1 MRCKRIGHGS
11 MRYYKRACGGG
22 VRMSFPIARV
32 VLLLALL
39 LLFHGVVCVVR
50 PFVLT
55 CRAAVVG
62 RWKRSRSRSRAH
74 DMVIMMKMLSFGEES
89 FRHGKPLHGEM
100 IRL

>member
-1 MRCKRIGHGS
+1 
-11 MRYYKRACGGG
+11 
-22 VRMSFPIARV
+22 MSFPIARV

-39 LLFHGVVCVVR
+39 LFHGVVCVAR

-55 CRAAVVG
+55 CRAAVG
-62 RWKRSRSRSRAH
+62 RWERSRSRSRAH
-74 DMVIMMKMLSFGEES
+74 DMVIMMKMLSFGEKS